1 MVCLPIIGANKGSI
15 SWSTSSMIISSP
27 VLIASPM
34 IWSHFGCLYCTNVF
48 LVCLFLSQAKACIWG
63 SIIKGYLVH
72 WVIITAFSVE
82 NGSEGKPSAF
92 ILRISASFVKV
103 WTKSIL
109 SVTAISFATII
120 DFHFSINFSLK
131 NELNTP
137 I

>member
-1 MVCLPIIGANKGSI
+1 M
-15 SWSTSSMIISSP
+15 
-27 VLIASPM
+27 
-34 IWSHFGCLYCTNVF
+34 
-48 LVCLFLSQAKACIWG
+48 
-63 SIIKGYLVH
+63 H

-92 ILRISASFVKV
+92 ILRISASVVKV
-103 WTKSIL
+103 CTISIL
-109 SVTAISFATII
+109 SVTAISFPTII